1 VLFYP
6 LSWLLHVAVFGAW
19 LGGEVALWRAT
30 GTLGDPPRGADP
42 GRLAQLDVVLAL
54 AAVPLM
60 ALAFMPAVG
69 YQVGVATGDIATS
82 PTFVAITWAVF
93 GGWAL
98 AAGYAMLRLRRGR
111 GTGWLERIVLALAI
125 LNVPAFSYDCWDAI
139 YAESHIKSDWVALK
153 LQVYALLIALGFWRF
168 RTLAQLRAATLAG
181 DAVAPAASRVRW
193 LSLAS
198 AVLLL
203 GAVAI
208 AAFRPEVN

>member
-19 LGGEVALWRAT
+19 LGGEIALWRAT
-30 GTLGDPPRGADP
+30 GNLGAPPRGADP

-60 ALAFMPAVG
+60 ALAVMPAVG

-82 PTFVAITWAVF
+82 ARFVVITWVVF

-111 GTGWLERIVLALAI
+111 GSGWLERVVLALAI
-125 LNVPAFSYDCWDAI
+125 LNVPAFTYDCWDAI

-153 LQVYALLIALGFWRF
+153 VQIYALLVAVGFWRF
-168 RTLAQLRAATLAG
+168 RTLAKLRAATTSG
-181 DAVAPAASRVRW
+181 DNVAPAVNQVRW
-193 LSLAS
+193 LSLSS
-198 AVLLL
+198 ALLL
-203 GAVAI
+203 LAAVAI
-208 AAFRPEVN
+208 AAFRPEVT